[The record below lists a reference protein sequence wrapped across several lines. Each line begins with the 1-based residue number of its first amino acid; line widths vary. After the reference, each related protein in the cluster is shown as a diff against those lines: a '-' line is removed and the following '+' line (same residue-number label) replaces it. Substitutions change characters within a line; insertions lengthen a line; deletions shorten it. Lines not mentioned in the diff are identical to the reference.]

1 MKIQTSLIFFI
12 VFCLSVQAQV
22 QQVRDTILMGCR
34 FKITVID
41 TNETDAN
48 ANIDATIAE
57 IVRIENLIS
66 DWIPTSQISQVNT
79 YAGIKPIKVDQEV
92 FDLTQRAIYYS
103 EITDGAFDISF
114 AAMEKIWNFNDFMDE
129 IPTEVAI
136 KKAIAKV
143 GYQNIILNAA
153 DTTIFLREKGMK
165 IGFGSI
171 GKGYA
176 ADKGRELLLSKGVK
190 SGIVDASGDLATF
203 GKPIGANFWKIG
215 IANPI
220 KRYKL
225 VKVLKLK
232 TKAVTTSGD
241 YEKFVLINN
250 VRYSHIINPKTGWP
264 STGLTSVTIVGPN
277 AEMANAFSTAI
288 MVLGQKEGSNLLNA
302 YPNYGG
308 LFITDSGKIIKTKN
322 FNKVLK

>member
-1 MKIQTSLIFFI
+1 MKKHSSLICII
-12 VFCLSVQAQV
+12 VFCLSLQAQV

-34 FKITVID
+34 FKITVVD
-41 TNETDAN
+41 TNEIDAN
-48 ANIDATIAE
+48 VNINGTIAE

-79 YAGIKPIKVDQEV
+79 YAGIKPIKVDKEV

-103 EITDGAFDISF
+103 EITHGAFDISF
-114 AAMEKIWNFNDFMDE
+114 AAMENIWNFNDFMDE
-129 IPTEVAI
+129 IPTQAAI

-143 GYQNIILNAA
+143 GYQNIVLNSV

-176 ADKGRELLLSKGVK
+176 ADKGREFLLSKGVE
-190 SGIVDASGDLATF
+190 SGIVDASGDLTTF
-203 GKPIGANFWKIG
+203 GKPIDSNFWNIG
-215 IANPI
+215 ITNPV

-232 TKAVTTSGD
+232 TNAVTTSGD

-264 STGLTSVTIVGPN
+264 STGLTSVTIVGPS
-277 AEMANAFSTAI
+277 AEMANAFSTSI
-288 MVLGQKEGSNLLNA
+288 MVMGVKKGHDLLKKH
-302 YPNYGG
+302 PDYGG
-308 LFITDSGKIIKTKN
+308 LFITNSGKIVKSKN
-322 FNKVLK
+322 FNKA